1 MGDLVPNWTD
11 WIESAIKLAVSGLLI
26 AALMR
31 WLARGQTERPAF
43 TAAGGVLRHGS
54 TLFILGAVCTLFF
67 VGCAYFSYF
76 SRTGGPKVAA
86 LFTGFALLGLYLLI
100 EYFVARYEL
109 RPDGLQYR
117 DLLGG
122 RGLARWDDIATIRYA
137 EVMKWFV
144 VRTSDGRTIRLSVLL
159 TGLPVFA
166 ESVLGRVRPGVV
178 APETLDVLRETAAGS
193 PPSAWS

>member
-1 MGDLVPNWTD
+1 MSNWTD
-11 WIESAIKLAVSGLLI
+11 WLEAAIKLVVGGLLV

-54 TLFILGAVCTLFF
+54 TLLILGAACTLFF
-67 VGCAYFSYF
+67 AGCAYLSYF

-86 LFTGFALLGLYLLI
+86 FFTGFALLGFYLLI
-100 EYFVARYEL
+100 EYVVARYEL

-117 DLLGG
+117 DVLGG
-122 RGLARWDDIATIRYA
+122 RGLARWEDIATVRYA
-137 EVMKWFV
+137 EGMKWFV
-144 VRTSDGRTIRLSVLL
+144 VRTADGRTIRLSVLL

-166 ESVLGRVRPGVV
+166 EAVLGRVRAGVV
-178 APETLDVLRETAAGS
+178 APETLDVLRETAAGN